1 MITPPRFFAIKLD
14 QNECNAYGST
24 VMIKSTLF
32 DTILKRSMIIGMV
45 NNTLQITKLATLL
58 HESMIFHIVF
68 HLNVSIVPTTIAN
81 DEYCSNS

>member
-1 MITPPRFFAIKLD
+1 MKLD
-14 QNECNAYGST
+14 QNEGNAYGST
-24 VMIKSTLF
+24 VLVTSTLF
-32 DTILKRSMIIGMV
+32 DTILKRSMIGGMV
-45 NNTLQITKLATLL
+45 NNTLQITKLPSLL